1 MIKESQNI
9 PWEYIK
15 LSQVMASVR
24 SDLQVFDDANMID
37 EDKCIKIV
45 MQCNEKLG
53 QRIYKSKS
61 CKIDV
66 NNYRGERPS
75 DLWKIENIFALSTNH
90 HTGFLYSEGGGV
102 IGATQITYTDYVPPK
117 ILSKD
122 VSTLTT
128 KCATQLSCCA
138 EAPCSTGCGGRCTGK
153 LTYLTQEEKQYIE
166 YNGGN
171 KLIPLTL
178 ATSVLNDCVN
188 YSPCSRYKGEYS
200 VNMDDDEFEFT
211 FEKGTVYISY
221 LGNMVDEDGEVL
233 IPFHPMLN
241 QYYEFALKEKI
252 LQDIYLNTQADVIQR
267 LQYVSAEKSKHYYDA
282 YQYIQTAKAGQ
293 YDKMRKQ
300 REMNYYNKWYSMF

>member
-9 PWEYIK
+9 PWEYQK

-37 EDKCIKIV
+37 EDKCIKII

-61 CKIDV
+61 CKINV
-66 NNYRGERPS
+66 NDYRGAMPS
-75 DLWKIENIFALSTNH
+75 DLWKIENIFALSTH
-90 HTGFLYSEGGGV
+90 QHSGLTYAEGGGI
-102 IGATQITYTDYVPPK
+102 IGSTQITYTEYVPPK

-128 KCATQLSCCA
+128 KCATEVSCCT
-138 EAPCSTGCGGRCTGK
+138 ETPCSTGCGGTCGK
-153 LTYLTQEEKQYIE
+153 ITYLTQEQKQYIE
-166 YNGGN
+166 YNHTQ
-171 KLIPLTL
+171 LIPLTL
-178 ATSVLNDCVN
+178 STSTLNNCVD
-188 YSPCSRYKGEYS
+188 YSPCSKYRGEFS
-200 VNMDDDEFEFT
+200 VNIEDGEFEFS
-211 FEKGTVYISY
+211 FETGTIYLSY

-282 YQYIQTAKAGQ
+282 YTYANTAKAGQ
-293 YDKMRKQ
+293 YDKMRKN
-300 REMNYYNKWYSMF
+300 REMEYYNKWYKAF

>member
-53 QRIYKSKS
+53 QRIYKSKP

-66 NNYRGERPS
+66 NNYRGNIPS
-75 DLWKIENIFALSTNH
+75 DLWKIENIFALTTSN
-90 HTGFLYSEGGGV
+90 TGLTHSEGGGI
-102 IGATQITYTDYVPPK
+102 IGATQITHTDYVPSK

-122 VSTLTT
+122 VSSI
-128 KCATQLSCCA
+128 KCATEMSCCR
-138 EAPCSTGCGGRCTGK
+138 EAPCSTGCGGTCGK
-153 LTYLTQEEKQYIE
+153 ITYLTEDQKHYIE
-166 YNGGN
+166 YNHQQ
-171 KLIPLTL
+171 LIPLTL
-178 ATSVLNDCVN
+178 SLSTSNSCVN
-188 YSPCSRYKGEYS
+188 YSPCSKYKGEFS
-200 VNMDDDEFEFT
+200 VDISNEEFEFS
-211 FEKGTVYISY
+211 FEIGTVYLSY
-221 LGNMVDEDGEVL
+221 LGNMVDEDGEIL

-282 YQYIQTAKAGQ
+282 YQYIQTSKAGQ
-293 YDKMRKQ
+293 YDKMRKK
-300 REMNYYNKWYSMF
+300 REMEYYNKWYSMF